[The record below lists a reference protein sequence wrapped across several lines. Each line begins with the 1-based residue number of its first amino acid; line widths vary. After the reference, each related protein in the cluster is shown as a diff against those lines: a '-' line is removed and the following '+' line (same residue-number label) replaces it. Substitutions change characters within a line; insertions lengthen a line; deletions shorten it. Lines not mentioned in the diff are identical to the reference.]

1 MLNAAHM
8 SQQMDY
14 TANKAS
20 VFPGR
25 KIPRENIVCH
35 GSEQH
40 VFVIYIWVSAY
51 SLTSRQLAK
60 RKDERMLPCC
70 SLTRFPYTPFSAT
83 MLEKGKEK
91 LMSTS
96 VISHPKEPKSNFEQ
110 WKQKPHFD
118 PSREPHGN
126 IGRVRFGSHSGMS
139 VRLACIFRAFF
150 IACSNSRILGIHSW
164 LFFHV
169 EENEQHCGASA
180 SSFSFRFHH
189 SRFLIVSNSHHFNHS
204 HSIYS
209 HSGLK
214 SPKKDYPLPHNS
226 STETFVSAQC

>member
-1 MLNAAHM
+1 MQHTCLNKWITL
-8 SQQMDY
+8 QTRPQFFQEGRFRE
-14 TANKAS
+14 KILS
-20 VFPGR
+20 VMAVSNTF
-25 KIPRENIVCH
+25 
-35 GSEQH
+35 SW
-40 VFVIYIWVSAY
+40 YIWVRAY

-60 RKDERMLPCC
+60 RKDEWMLPCC

-83 MLEKGKEK
+83 MLEKRKEK

-118 PSREPHGN
+118 PSREPHRN

-139 VRLACIFRAFF
+139 IRLACIFRAFF

-164 LFFHV
+164 LFFHMV
-169 EENEQHCGASA
+169 ENEQHCGA
-180 SSFSFRFHH
+180 SFSFRFHH

-214 SPKKDYPLPHNS
+214 SPKKAYPLPHNS